1 MERPKVIA
9 TLTTGETH
17 EGDVLIGADGINS
30 KMRAQMRGEDPNNP
44 PLAYAGYAV
53 YTAICDYSAPHRDAI
68 HTDVDKTGY
77 QVRLLPIRPRSRAA
91 RRSLRTFPVV
101 TLHPR
106 FPFNV

>member
-1 MERPKVIA
+1 VNCSCTERLKVIA

-30 KMRAQMRGEDPNNP
+30 KMCAQMRGEDPNNP

-77 QVRLLPIRPRSRAA
+77 QVFLGPKQYFVRCVLYTGSHTTAFA
-91 RRSLRTFPVV
+91 W
-101 TLHPR
+101 
-106 FPFNV
+106 